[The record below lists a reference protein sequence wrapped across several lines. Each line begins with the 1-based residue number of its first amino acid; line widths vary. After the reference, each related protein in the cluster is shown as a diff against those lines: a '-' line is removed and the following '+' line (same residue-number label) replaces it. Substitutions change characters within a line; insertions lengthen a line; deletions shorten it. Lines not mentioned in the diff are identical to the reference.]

1 MVCCIFNIRR
11 EHEKSI
17 SQKGFARNKK
27 CMFEQFKNLFPV
39 DSNKW
44 SDYVSCFKCVEVP
57 AKTTLLHEGDISKK
71 MFLIEKGC
79 IRVWYNN
86 NGKDLTAQFFFENN
100 MVASIES
107 FIKNIPSPVA
117 IETIEPC
124 IIWWI
129 HKKDADR
136 IIEEI
141 KNIPPLRD
149 IFINAIFER
158 TFDYMKHFFSFI
170 KDTPQERYLSLIK
183 ENPQII
189 QRVPQHYIASWLG
202 ITKVHLSRIKNS
214 LAKNK

>member
-1 MVCCIFNIRR
+1 
-11 EHEKSI
+11 
-17 SQKGFARNKK
+17 
-27 CMFEQFKNLFPV
+27 MFEQFRNQFSL
-39 DSNKW
+39 DNNKW
-44 SDYVSCFKCVEVP
+44 NDYISCFKCIKVA
-57 AKTTLLHEGDISKK
+57 AKTTLLREGEISKK

-86 NGKDLTAQFFFENN
+86 NGKDITAQFFFENN
-100 MVASIES
+100 MVGSIES
-107 FIKNIPSPVA
+107 FRKNTPGLVS

-124 IIWWI
+124 ILWWI

-141 KNIPPLRD
+141 KNIPQLRD
-149 IFINAIFER
+149 VFIDAIFER

-170 KDTPQERYLSLIK
+170 KDTPRERYLNLIK
-183 ENPQII
+183 ENPKII
-189 QRVPQHYIASWLG
+189 QRVPQHYIASYLG